1 MKNFA
6 KQYTIDGATSSG
18 DPKTFLLTVKPTIIQ
33 FLNEHRNI
41 KLEAIL
47 KCIMSKTN
55 ISTGEVEYTVG
66 FFASKV
72 EIALQG
78 TDLDD
83 LYRKI
88 MDKILESLAAFQM
101 RGSNWIFE
109 SIDALDIHTVK
120 YEPLGGSSYIPLPK
134 ALSNKKAIINMQND
148 DEECFKWCVT
158 RALYPV
164 SEHPER
170 ITKILREQA
179 QQLNWDGIEFP
190 LELQKIDRFERQN
203 DVGVNLFAYE
213 WGVYPLR
220 ISELGGSASK
230 RINLLLISNSDKQ
243 HYCLINNMSRL
254 LSSQKSKKKCKKFFC
269 LRCLN
274 TFGTQKLLDE
284 HEEYCKNNEAVR
296 IDMPKEEN
304 SILSFKNLHRKIP
317 VPFVIYAD
325 FESLIIPI
333 HTTQPFPKESYTN
346 KIQIHKPSF
355 TSFCYYIKCN
365 FDDKYSKLV
374 EYTATSEDEDV
385 AQKFTDMLE
394 YDTKRIYDQFK
405 DEKQIIWGKK
415 EEREPQSGVGYV
427 VGVSTERIE
436 KYAIIVIILGNI
448 EVLRITIAIL
458 NAANR
463 NLFRLYFTTCPVM
476 TLTYLSKISV

>member
-1 MKNFA
+1 M
-6 KQYTIDGATSSG
+6 
-18 DPKTFLLTVKPTIIQ
+18 
-33 FLNEHRNI
+33 
-41 KLEAIL
+41 IL

-83 LYRKI
+83 LYRKAI
-88 MDKILESLAAFQM
+88 DKILESLAAFQM

-109 SIDALDIHTVK
+109 SIDALELHTVK
-120 YEPLGGSSYIPLPK
+120 YEPLNGSSYIPLPK
-134 ALSNKKAIINMQND
+134 ALLNKKAIINMQND

-158 RALYPV
+158 RALFPV

-190 LELQKIDRFERQN
+190 LELQKIDRFEKQN
-203 DVGVNLFAYE
+203 DVGVNVFGYE

-220 ISELGGSASK
+220 ISEVGGSASK

-243 HYCLINNMSRL
+243 HYCL
-254 LSSQKSKKKCKKFFC
+254 
-269 LRCLN
+269 N
-274 TFGTQKLLDE
+274 TFGTQKLFDE
-284 HEEYCKNNEAVR
+284 HEEYCKNNEVVR

-325 FESLIIPI
+325 FESLIMPI
-333 HTTQPFPKESYTN
+333 HTT
-346 KIQIHKPSF
+346 
-355 TSFCYYIKCN
+355 
-365 FDDKYSKLV
+365 
-374 EYTATSEDEDV
+374 
-385 AQKFTDMLE
+385 
-394 YDTKRIYDQFK
+394 
-405 DEKQIIWGKK
+405 
-415 EEREPQSGVGYV
+415 
-427 VGVSTERIE
+427 
-436 KYAIIVIILGNI
+436 
-448 EVLRITIAIL
+448 
-458 NAANR
+458 
-463 NLFRLYFTTCPVM
+463 
-476 TLTYLSKISV
+476 